1 MFKECWRR
9 FKKFQEVE
17 ECWRCSVRSVLQEIW
32 DYVWLCLSFE
42 ASKQCLAIGKS
53 QFERQAPGHAQ
64 QFNPQSWIPCLLK
77 YHRSIIKF
85 ACIIMCMFSRIA
97 WTAGAHLVAF
107 VVAIRWSCLKL
118 RQHTMGQWV
127 DYSVWQGE
135 ALFVR
140 ARSCLSCPS
149 FIVTLAK
156 VGCYNLEKNGL
167 RSFLASWAWAIL
179 CCHAQPRTPNKAPY
193 KKLRPENKSGKR
205 SRYQGTTMN
214 YE

>member
-1 MFKECWRR
+1 MLKVFGPECPARDLGLCMTMF
-9 FKKFQEVE
+9 V
-17 ECWRCSVRSVLQEIW
+17 
-32 DYVWLCLSFE
+32 VWGFE
-42 ASKQCLAIGKS
+42 AM
-53 QFERQAPGHAQ
+53 FGHWKESVWKTSTRAMHSNSILN
-64 QFNPQSWIPCLLK
+64 FASCLLK

-127 DYSVWQGE
+127 DLRVWQGE

-149 FIVTLAK
+149 YCMYSYLGKGWMLRLGKEWPEVFPGVM
-156 VGCYNLEKNGL
+156 GL
-167 RSFLASWAWAIL
+167 SDSLLS
-179 CCHAQPRTPNKAPY
+179 CTAQDT
-193 KKLRPENKSGKR
+193 
-205 SRYQGTTMN
+205 
-214 YE
+214 

>member
-1 MFKECWRR
+1 MFKECWRQ

-17 ECWRCSVRSVLQEIW
+17 ECWRCSVRRVLQEIW
-32 DYVWLCLSFE
+32 DYVWLCHVNLCCFLWSARWIYHSLSFE
-42 ASKQCLAIGKS
+42 ASKQCLASGKS

-127 DYSVWQGE
+127 DSECGK
-135 ALFVR
+135 VR
-140 ARSCLSCPS
+140 HYL
-149 FIVTLAK
+149 
-156 VGCYNLEKNGL
+156 
-167 RSFLASWAWAIL
+167 
-179 CCHAQPRTPNKAPY
+179 
-193 KKLRPENKSGKR
+193 
-205 SRYQGTTMN
+205 
-214 YE
+214 YEHVPA